1 MGPGEVKKDFKNYL
15 SGKKL
20 KCGPIKHKLLKMM
33 SDYSSVHDRNDTQG
47 NEYIN
52 RFFYSVVYF
61 MLVTD
66 LACYAS

>member
-52 RFFYSVVYF
+52 RFCLQHSLFYAGHRF
-61 MLVTD
+61 GTLR
-66 LACYAS
+66 